1 MNPSKREFI
10 QLFCSIYDS
19 LGLISPFVVSF
30 KYLFQQVRLSKTYWD
45 AVLMNEV
52 LQEWRKMQ
60 PNLLNYR
67 HVLRNEIS
75 NLVNFIDFWQWSFL
89 NNFNLS
95 CSSVMLYSWSNQ
107 IFLSNLLHNKPRCLG
122 KDTLWNISLDGVF
135 MKY

>member
-1 MNPSKREFI
+1 MNPTKREFI
-10 QLFCSIYDS
+10 QLFCSIYDP
-19 LGLISPFVVSF
+19 LRLINPFVVSF

-60 PNLLNYR
+60 HNLLNYR

-89 NNFNLS
+89 KNFNLS

-107 IFLSNLLHNKPRCLG
+107 IFLSNLLLNKPRCLG

-135 MKY
+135 TKY